1 VYVHVKR
8 SLRHPLLYALDQA
21 DTDTACPVRFTTMPP
36 TQALILLNSKETN
49 GYAGQFRDRLA
60 SIDPNIRAQCA
71 HGLALVTQRP
81 AESSNVDELVALYG
95 ELMDR
100 GLGDKAAM
108 KYVCLTMLNLNA
120 FVHVD

>member
-1 VYVHVKR
+1 
-8 SLRHPLLYALDQA
+8 
-21 DTDTACPVRFTTMPP
+21 MPP